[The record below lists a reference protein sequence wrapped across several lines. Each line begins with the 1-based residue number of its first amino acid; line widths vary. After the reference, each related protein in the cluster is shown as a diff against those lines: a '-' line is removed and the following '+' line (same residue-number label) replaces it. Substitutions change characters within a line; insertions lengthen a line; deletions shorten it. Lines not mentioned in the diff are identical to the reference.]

1 MVLAS
6 SVTHELSRNASSPGI
21 AVNHDELLKGIRRS
35 LSSVISGRPDAVE
48 RLLLGVLSG
57 GHVLL
62 EDVPGVGKT
71 TLARTL
77 ARVFRVQ
84 CTRVQFTPDLLPT
97 DILGAQVLDPRDGTF
112 AFHRGPVFTNVLLA
126 DEINRASPR
135 TQSALLEAMNESQVS
150 VDGVT
155 HPLPRP
161 FFVLAT
167 QNPIESQG
175 TFPLPEA
182 QLDRFVLR
190 LSVGYPSQDAALA
203 MLLARQR
210 HDPLDAVTPLADG
223 PTLMA
228 LQSAVREVDVK
239 ERVARYLLRVIDA
252 TRDHPD
258 VALGVSPRGA
268 LAYFRA
274 VQARAF
280 LENRS
285 YATPDDV
292 QELACAVLA
301 HRLVLTP
308 KARYGGTRDED
319 LVRAI
324 LKRVEVPV

>member
-1 MVLAS
+1 V
-6 SVTHELSRNASSPGI
+6 NAL
-21 AVNHDELLKGIRRS
+21 ELLARIRNT
-35 LSSVISGRPDAVE
+35 LATVISGRPDAIE

-57 GHVLL
+57 GHVLI

-77 ARVFRVQ
+77 AKVFSVQ

-97 DILGAQVLDPRDGTF
+97 DILGAQVLDPRDGSFTF
-112 AFHRGPVFTNVLLA
+112 HKGPVFTNVLLA

-135 TQSALLEAMNESQVS
+135 TQSALLEAMNEAQVTI
-150 VDGVT
+150 DGVT
-155 HPLPRP
+155 YGLPRP

-167 QNPIESQG
+167 QNPIDSQG

-182 QLDRFVLR
+182 QLDRFTLR
-190 LSVGYPSQDAALA
+190 LTLGYPSQDAALA

-210 HDPLDAVTPLADG
+210 RDPLDDVVPLADADV
-223 PTLMA
+223 LVE
-228 LQSAVREVDVK
+228 LQRQVREVDVR
-239 ERVARYLLRVIDA
+239 ENVARYLLRVVEA

-258 VALGVSPRGA
+258 IALGVSPRGA
-268 LAYFRA
+268 LALFRA

-280 LENRS
+280 LAGRR

-292 QELACAVLA
+292 QDLALAVLA

-308 KARYGGTRDED
+308 KARYGGVRDED
-319 LVRAI
+319 LLRAV
-324 LKRVEVPV
+324 LRRVEVPL